1 MKCKRVGVV
10 LLATL
15 VSVGML
21 TGCARKDGESPSPEP
36 KEVSAKSEW
45 NYAEYVSLGEYEE
58 IAIVEDFID
67 VYVGDVLVS
76 LPYSDE
82 TYMTECTLLYYY
94 SQMSPETAE
103 ENWVDPTD
111 DEVAQMGHPEVT
123 TFRELKNYVSG
134 KVNENAEIVSFM
146 RIGDALMAQVAE
158 ASVYKEIPEAVIE
171 DCESIYSD
179 YLSEMKAR
187 YNEIGESFPAVET
200 ENRVRKVLAAMAI
213 AQDAGLDQEE
223 FNYREVLEY
232 LIEHN
237 HAK

>member
-1 MKCKRVGVV
+1 MKCNRVGAV

-45 NYAEYVSLGEYEE
+45 NYAEYVSLGDYEGIE
-58 IAIVEDFID
+58 IVEDFID

-82 TYMTECTLLYYY
+82 TYMTECTLRYYY
-94 SQMSPETAE
+94 AQMNPEMAE

-111 DEVAQMGHPEVT
+111 DEVAQMGLPEIT

-146 RIGDALMAQVAE
+146 RIGDAFMEQITE
-158 ASVYKEIPEAVIE
+158 RSVYKEIPEKVIM

-179 YLSEMKAR
+179 YLSEMEAQ
-187 YNEIGESFPAVET
+187 YNEIGESFPKEET
-200 ENRVRKVLAAMAI
+200 ENCVRKVLAAMAI
-213 AQDAGLDQEE
+213 AQENGLGREE
-223 FNYREVLEY
+223 FSYSEVLEY
-232 LIEHN
+232 LIN
-237 HAK
+237 HE